1 MIDHVLHIVLLTIL
15 IIVQM
20 MSKLFLLIVFIHT
33 STALI
38 VELHDLLE
46 NLFRVHAHLLSN
58 FEDLRVKLIVVDI
71 VKVDFFISV
80 LLLVFLVGDMLLTT
94 AAEMMIL

>member
-1 MIDHVLHIVLLTIL
+1 MIDHVLHIIFFTIL

-20 MSKLFLLIVFIHT
+20 MSKLLLLIVFIHS
-33 STALI
+33 STTLI

-46 NLFRVHAHLLSN
+46 NLFWVHAHLFSN
-58 FEDLRVKLIVVDI
+58 FKDLRVKLIVVNV
-71 VKVDFFISV
+71 VKVDLFFPV
-80 LLLVFLVGDMLLTT
+80 LLLVFLVGDMLLAT

>member
-1 MIDHVLHIVLLTIL
+1 MINHVLHIVLLAIL

-20 MSKLFLLIVFIHT
+20 MPKLFLIVFIHT
-33 STALI
+33 TTALI
-38 VELHDLLE
+38 VELHDLFE

-71 VKVDFFISV
+71 VKVDFFITI

>member
-1 MIDHVLHIVLLTIL
+1 MINHVLHIVLFAIL
-15 IIVQM
+15 IVVQM
-20 MSKLFLLIVFIHT
+20 MSKLLLIVFIHA
-33 STALI
+33 STTLI

-94 AAEMMIL
+94 AAEMVIL